1 VSGPWETD
9 VSLALATLIFE
20 WRRYSAA
27 VIALAFSGLL
37 LLAITGIVL
46 GIGQSATA
54 TVDRSAADLI
64 VLDAH
69 SESMLQT
76 GGLPRRIKP
85 AVYLNPEVL
94 TVDEMTG
101 FGAQFRNQ
109 PPVGQKKKST
119 FVQIMGVD
127 PYPGSGNMPTDF
139 TEATRV
145 ALLQPYTVAVD
156 RTALAQL
163 GVKLGD
169 LATLNGRTVK
179 VATLLDGYASINQAL
194 VITSRDTL
202 RLISNTPSGP
212 NTGPLMIKLRD
223 PAKAELIRNQL
234 NAVSGGKYR
243 AWTKPELSKAD
254 QSALMKEQTVGVLVG
269 FIGILS
275 VFIGI
280 GITSQTLRGAILANI
295 KEFASLRA
303 LGVSMGSLRVIV
315 VELSFWVGV
324 TGIGLAGLMTFA
336 VGRLAAMGAVP
347 MSFPFWLLGSVSVM
361 LLFIALMSGL
371 MSLGM
376 LKKSQ
381 PADLLR

>member
-1 VSGPWETD
+1 

-76 GGLPRRIKP
+76 GGLPKRIKP

-139 TEATRV
+139 TEPTRV
-145 ALLQPYTVAVD
+145 ALLQPYAVAVD

-169 LATLNGRTVK
+169 LATLNGRTVR
-179 VATLLDGYASINQAL
+179 VAALLDGYASINQAL

-212 NTGPLMIKLRD
+212 TTGPLMIKLRD
-223 PAKAELIRNQL
+223 PAKADLIRNQL

-269 FIGILS
+269 FIGVLS

-303 LGVSMGSLRVIV
+303 LGVSMGSLRIIV

-324 TGIGLAGLMTFA
+324 TGIGIAGLMTFA
-336 VGRLAAMGAVP
+336 VGKLAAMGAVP
-347 MSFPFWLLGSVSVM
+347 MSFPFWLLSSVSVM